1 MAYKKSGPPEWV
13 LAARPLLGT
22 MRDPELARMLGVN
35 KGTLRALRLREG
47 VAMDPNLPKVIRK
60 KPDAEATAHAEEKH
74 PGILEKVGVVSDT
87 DIAREYGI
95 SRAQVRNIRNR
106 TSKQSPAANVFF
118 PNRLDLPQSEVDRIG
133 KEPDAKLAKEWG
145 VSASSVC
152 RWRKL
157 NRIETFENND
167 AWLKIAAAHDRV
179 GQVSDLKLSLELQVS
194 PHTIMKYRKKHNIKP
209 VRASPA
215 SEHFVI
221 VDKDE
226 LKRLID
232 EGKSIK
238 EIATHFNRSPACIHA
253 HKKSLGLTR
262 KKP

>member
-13 LAARPLLGT
+13 LAARPLLGK

-47 VAMDPNLPKVIRK
+47 IAMDPNLPKVIRK
-60 KPDAEATAHAEEKH
+60 KPDAEAKAYAEEKH

-106 TSKQSPAANVFF
+106 TSKKSPAANVFF
-118 PNRLDLPQSEVDRIG
+118 PHRLNLPQTELDRVG
-133 KEPDAKLAKEWG
+133 KESDAKLAKEWG

-157 NRIETFENND
+157 NGIETFEND
-167 AWLKIAAAHDRV
+167 EARKKIEAAHDRV
-179 GQVSDLKLSLELQVS
+179 GLVSDIKLSIELHVS
-194 PHTIMKYRKKHNIKP
+194 PHSIMKYRKEHNIKP

-215 SEHFVI
+215 SEHFVPI
-221 VDKDE
+221 DKDE

-232 EGKSIK
+232 EGKTVK
-238 EIATHFNRSPACIHA
+238 EIATHFNRSCSCIQA

-262 KKP
+262 SNL